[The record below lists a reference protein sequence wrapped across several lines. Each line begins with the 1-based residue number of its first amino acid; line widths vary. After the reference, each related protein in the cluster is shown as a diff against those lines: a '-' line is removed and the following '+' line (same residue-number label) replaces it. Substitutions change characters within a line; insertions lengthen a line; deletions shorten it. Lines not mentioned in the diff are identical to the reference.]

1 MVERPEPS
9 LPERAGALA
18 SWALGGTAFLTVG
31 WLVMKPDDP
40 VGPVSALARRD
51 GLMMLVQA
59 GLIAGV
65 TAGLATLMAGRR
77 LADAGTF
84 AAALGLAL
92 VSLRGGTAEHFLVQG
107 ADVSRSFEH
116 GLARTF
122 ALEAL
127 GWIAV
132 IILTIGVSAVVI
144 RWCFGRRAGS
154 GAALEG
160 SLSAAHTGDLSQM
173 AAPLPAGF
181 DGLGVSVR
189 LFGVSAGAQTAAADG
204 IRHMLIAAGVGL
216 AMITLLSAGLSFR
229 SIQHGQVCFV
239 VAAAVCIGTYVGYR
253 FVPVRSVL
261 WSILAV
267 GLVALVG
274 YLWGALRPAAVGL
287 PPSIPSAHVMR
298 ILPIQLISVG
308 TAAAVATFEY
318 VYVPVL
324 DPGRGHGHGGRTTKR
339 GDTR

>member
-1 MVERPEPS
+1 MAIIVERPEPS
-9 LPERAGALA
+9 LPERIATLA
-18 SWALGGTAFLTVG
+18 SWALGGALFLTVG
-31 WLVMKPDDP
+31 WSAMQPDDP

-51 GLMMLVQA
+51 GLMMLMQA
-59 GLIAGV
+59 GLLAGV
-65 TAGLATLMAGRR
+65 TAALATLIAGRR

-84 AAALGLAL
+84 AAALGLAA
-92 VSLRGGTAEHFLVQG
+92 VSLRGGTAEYFLVQG

-116 GLARTF
+116 GVARTF
-122 ALEAL
+122 VLEAL

-132 IILTIGVSAVVI
+132 IILTIGVSAAVV
-144 RWCFGRRAGS
+144 RWCFGRRVGS
-154 GAALEG
+154 GAAPLG
-160 SLSAAHTGDLSQM
+160 TAHLGDPQPTT
-173 AAPLPAGF
+173 APLPAGF

-189 LFGVSAGAQTAAADG
+189 LFGVSPGAQTTAADG

-274 YLWGALRPAAVGL
+274 YIWGALRPAALGL

-298 ILPIQLISVG
+298 ILPIQFISVG
-308 TAAAVATFEY
+308 TAAAIATFEY

-324 DPGRGHGHGGRTTKR
+324 DLGRRNEHGGQTAKR
-339 GDTR
+339 GDAR